1 MKLQLALFLLAAS
14 FCCIAS
20 ASPVDFTF
28 SATVTSGIGGGTAF
42 SGSGAYDNSGEVRV
56 GIEDLPLTAFT
67 FSAFGSGASLPD
79 FNAGAY
85 AVVDNGTIIDFAAI
99 FAKTPFYAFDFT
111 SSGVFYD
118 SLAGGHTIL
127 TVAGGGTYQITST
140 SSAAAPEPGD
150 FFSCGIVLLAMA
162 ALMPRRNHLL
172 LRVGNGVGVIL
183 GRRA

>member
-99 FAKTPFYAFDFT
+99 FAKTPFYAFNFT
-111 SSGVFYD
+111 PSGVFYD
-118 SLAGGHTIL
+118 SLPGGHTVL
-127 TVAGGGTYQITST
+127 TVAGGGTYQIAST
-140 SSAAAPEPGD
+140 YSPVPEPAS
-150 FFSCGIVLLAMA
+150 FFSCGLLLLAG
-162 ALMPRRNHLL
+162 LMLRGNCLL
-172 LRVGNGVGVIL
+172 LRGGDGTRGIL
-183 GRRA
+183 GSRT